1 MSFYS
6 DFFRV
11 LNLETLYKLN
21 LLRAPPI
28 EAYRGILEAAF
39 EQVKVNSAMKGM

>member
-1 MSFYS
+1 MAENSSIFEIY
-6 DFFRV
+6 
-11 LNLETLYKLN
+11 